1 MNHATTPIDVTLII
15 TPGVLLL
22 DFAAMAEPLRIAN
35 RLARNDGASVAPFRL
50 HVAAPSAETMS
61 SLPLV
66 LGGTEGLPAALTGT
80 VEHPAWVML
89 SGVATAPDVPA
100 AQMRTASRLT
110 THWLK
115 SVVAPALTAGTVRLW
130 TVCSGALL
138 AAEAGLLDGRQCTT
152 HHELTHTLKTKHPR
166 AHVQENRIYVMD
178 GPIATSAGITAGLD
192 LALAAITMHCGPV
205 LASRVARD
213 LVVYWRRA
221 GGDPQRS
228 PLLEHRNHLH
238 PAVHRA
244 QDAVLA
250 QPSASWSVSGLAE
263 VAFVSA
269 RHLRR
274 LFTDNAGVTPLAYVN
289 SVRVALA
296 RELISAQRVS
306 VEQAATHVGF
316 SSARQLRDAW
326 KTVADDLPGDLKR

>member
-1 MNHATTPIDVTLII
+1 MKPATASIDVTLII

-35 RLARNDGASVAPFRL
+35 RLASIDGATIAPFTL
-50 HVAAPSAETMS
+50 HIAAPTAETMS
-61 SLPLV
+61 SLPLF
-66 LGGTEGLPAALTGT
+66 LAGTEALPPALTGT

-89 SGVATAPDVPA
+89 SGVSSAPDVPP
-100 AQMRTASRLT
+100 AQMRAATRLT
-110 THWLK
+110 TQWLK
-115 SVVAPALTAGTVRLW
+115 SVVAPALATGAARLW

-152 HHELTHTLKTKHPR
+152 HHELTQTLKAKHPR
-166 AHVQENRIYVMD
+166 AHVQENRIYVID

-192 LALAAITMHCGPV
+192 LALAAIAMQCGPV
-205 LASRVARD
+205 LASRVAREM
-213 LVVYWRRA
+213 VVYWRRA

-250 QPSASWSVSGLAE
+250 QPDADWSVAGLADI
-263 VAFVSA
+263 AFVSV

-289 SVRVALA
+289 SVRVAQA
-296 RELISAQRVS
+296 RELIAAQRVS
-306 VEQAATHVGF
+306 VEQAATRVGF

-326 KTVADDLPGDLKR
+326 KTVASDLPGDLKR